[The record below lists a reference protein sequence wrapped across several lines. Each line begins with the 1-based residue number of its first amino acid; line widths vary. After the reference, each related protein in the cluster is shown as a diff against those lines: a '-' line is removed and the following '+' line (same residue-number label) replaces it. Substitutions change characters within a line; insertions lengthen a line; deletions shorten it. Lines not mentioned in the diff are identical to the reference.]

1 MMASGIV
8 DSRKM
13 TANRLQNFVLFFPFI
28 ISDKGTSIKRELQR
42 HEEID
47 RERDIVR
54 DGTEFQHHIQ
64 RIINL
69 AKLRGCGFFGLI
81 ERNEIEDIGDIDI
94 ALELVDIDGDQDDVV
109 VGKCLEEGD
118 FRDQVGGMLAALF
131 LDVVEGGDQEAD

>member
-1 MMASGIV
+1 M
-8 DSRKM
+8 
-13 TANRLQNFVLFFPFI
+13 
-28 ISDKGTSIKRELQR
+28 ISDRGTSIERELQR

-47 RERDIVR
+47 RERDIVGN
-54 DGTEFQHHIQ
+54 GTELQHHIQ
-64 RIINL
+64 RVINL
-69 AKLRGCGFFGLI
+69 AKLCRRGFLGLI
-81 ERNEIEDIGDIDI
+81 ERNEIENIGDIDI